1 MIPPGRGAL
10 EARASES
17 KSQFWD
23 AQSDSRFFG
32 TGGKT
37 NSLSGVASLES
48 SIPHEQ
54 DLLGAHPPQTIVF
67 GGLGNIDN
75 QALDTPRNHLPKPPA
90 ET

>member
-54 DLLGAHPPQTIVF
+54 DLLGAHPPQTIVY
-67 GGLGNIDN
+67 GRRVDSRE
-75 QALDTPRNHLPKPPA
+75 QMRDTP
-90 ET
+90 